1 MRPIILLDKMYQK
14 MTKNSN
20 TRNLKSSHSL
30 PHHRHRIPIPLEPL
44 KDGPSM
50 DPKERIFLEA
60 AERGDKA
67 TMVRCLQAPNPVNVN
82 CTNILGRSAIQIAA
96 DNENVEIVE
105 LLLLEENVKI
115 GDALLYAISEGV
127 YKIVEMLINHPSI
140 TSEMLANGWAKSRLP
155 GEESSDYSPDISPV
169 ILAAHCN
176 QFEILQLLLTHGAI
190 IDKPHPLSCTCPR
203 CREGIHTDSLR
214 YSLRRIHTYRALAS
228 PAWISLTSEDPIL
241 SAFKLSWELE
251 HLAHRENE
259 FKEIYLVL
267 SNQCKKYSCDLL
279 DLCRST
285 EEVIAVLN
293 RRTESEYDEDE
304 RNAVEEKLTLSRLK
318 MALKYEQKQFVAHPN
333 CQQLLT
339 SIWYEGFPVWR
350 RRNGFMKILLCCG
363 LIACIPAI
371 SLYYL
376 ICPRSKMGKLVR
388 SPFMKFIY
396 HSASFGCFL
405 LLLVLASTRTEG
417 SERSRQN
424 IRGPPPSFVEWLI
437 FFWVTGMV
445 WAECKQLWEE
455 GLKAYVRQWWN
466 WLDFIMLSFYL
477 ATFSLKAVA
486 FFQIHSDY
494 YGSRVME
501 RHHWPDNDP
510 TLIAEGVFAVAN
522 VFSFARIIYL
532 FQTNPHLGPLQISLG
547 CMIVDIAKFLF
558 IFFLILTSFACGLNQ
573 LYWYADYFDESC
585 QVRQDNGTTST
596 AGNCNQNSEPFMT
609 IDSSYTSLL
618 WSLFGVIPIKE
629 ISSRRDQA
637 FTKWVGHALLG
648 AYMIMAMTVMINMLI
663 AMMSRSF
670 QDIED
675 HADREWKFAR
685 SKLWMSYFDEGSTL
699 PPPFNLIIS
708 PKSIYY
714 FCRGVKNL
722 IFKLFQSSFRLCGV
736 KSVDVIKHEDKSVS
750 YIGDSITDKID
761 PTSCIS
767 PPLEINNLKSKV
779 NYQEVM
785 KRLVSRYIHQAK
797 KQLRQDGV
805 NEDDLLEIKQDIS
818 SLRYELREDRKRE
831 SARNTGHIDSIK
843 RDIIRSL
850 SGSQMLGPMTPSSTS
865 PPPID
870 HRMAVRSVDDVTDER
885 ETRDRLILP
894 PLTLSNQDIDL
905 IRKEVVVGVQN
916 ELKALLKEL
925 QAQNAAAN
933 QIHQPTHVPPHPQQ
947 GMRLHPNLP
956 PAVPDLASD
965 LYQTH
970 LFTQL

>member
-14 MTKNSN
+14 MTKCSN
-20 TRNLKSSHSL
+20 NRNLKATHNL

-67 TMVRCLQAPNPVNVN
+67 TMIRCLQGPNPVNVN

-105 LLLLEENVKI
+105 LLLQQENVKI

-155 GEESSDYSPDISPV
+155 GEESSDYSPDISP
-169 ILAAHCN
+169 
-176 QFEILQLLLTHGAI
+176 
-190 IDKPHPLSCTCPR
+190 
-203 CREGIHTDSLR
+203 
-214 YSLRRIHTYRALAS
+214 ALAS

-241 SAFKLSWELE
+241 TAFKLSWELE

-293 RRTESEYDEDE
+293 RKNESEYDDDEQNGEED
-304 RNAVEEKLTLSRLK
+304 KLTLSRLK

-376 ICPRSKMGKLVR
+376 FCPRSKMGKLVR

-424 IRGPPPSFVEWLI
+424 IRGPPPSLVEWLI

-486 FFQIHSDY
+486 FFQIHSDL

-573 LYWYADYFDESC
+573 LYWYADYLEEGCQIKGENATSLSGSC
-585 QVRQDNGTTST
+585 Y
-596 AGNCNQNSEPFMT
+596 QNSEPFMT

-714 FCRGVKNL
+714 FCRGCKNL
-722 IFKLFQSSFRLCGV
+722 FLKFIRQSSRLCGV
-736 KSVDVIKHEDKSVS
+736 KSLEGAVIKPEDKSVS
-750 YIGDSITDKID
+750 YIGDVIQEK
-761 PTSCIS
+761 
-767 PPLEINNLKSKV
+767 
-779 NYQEVM
+779 EVM

-831 SARNTGHIDSIK
+831 TARNTGQIDSIK

-850 SGSQMLGPMTPSSTS
+850 SGSQMLGPVTPSSSS

-870 HRMAVRSVDDVTDER
+870 HRMAVRSADDITEDHD
-885 ETRDRLILP
+885 RDRVYSVP
-894 PLTLSNQDIDL
+894 TLTLSNHDIDM
-905 IRKEVVVGVQN
+905 IRKEVVIGVQK

-925 QAQNAAAN
+925 QP
-933 QIHQPTHVPPHPQQ
+933 QPAITGQVVHPPPHVIPPHPQP
-947 GMRLHPNLP
+947 GIRLHPNLP

>member
-1 MRPIILLDKMYQK
+1 
-14 MTKNSN
+14 
-20 TRNLKSSHSL
+20 
-30 PHHRHRIPIPLEPL
+30 
-44 KDGPSM
+44 
-50 DPKERIFLEA
+50 
-60 AERGDKA
+60 
-67 TMVRCLQAPNPVNVN
+67 
-82 CTNILGRSAIQIAA
+82 
-96 DNENVEIVE
+96 
-105 LLLLEENVKI
+105 
-115 GDALLYAISEGV
+115 
-127 YKIVEMLINHPSI
+127 
-140 TSEMLANGWAKSRLP
+140 
-155 GEESSDYSPDISPV
+155 
-169 ILAAHCN
+169 
-176 QFEILQLLLTHGAI
+176 
-190 IDKPHPLSCTCPR
+190 
-203 CREGIHTDSLR
+203 
-214 YSLRRIHTYRALAS
+214 
-228 PAWISLTSEDPIL
+228 
-241 SAFKLSWELE
+241 
-251 HLAHRENE
+251 
-259 FKEIYLVL
+259 
-267 SNQCKKYSCDLL
+267 
-279 DLCRST
+279 
-285 EEVIAVLN
+285 
-293 RRTESEYDEDE
+293 
-304 RNAVEEKLTLSRLK
+304 
-318 MALKYEQKQFVAHPN
+318 
-333 CQQLLT
+333 
-339 SIWYEGFPVWR
+339 
-350 RRNGFMKILLCCG
+350 
-363 LIACIPAI
+363 
-371 SLYYL
+371 
-376 ICPRSKMGKLVR
+376 MGKLVR

-424 IRGPPPSFVEWLI
+424 IRGPPPSLVEWLI

-486 FFQIHSDY
+486 FFQIHSDM

-547 CMIVDIAKFLF
+547 CMIIDIAKFLF

-573 LYWYADYFDESC
+573 LYWYADYMEENC
-585 QVRQDNGTTST
+585 QMKGENGTSPS
-596 AGNCNQNSEPFMT
+596 GSCYQNSEPFMT

-714 FCRGVKNL
+714 FCRGIKNIL
-722 IFKLFQSSFRLCGV
+722 LMCFRQSTRMCGV
-736 KSVDVIKHEDKSVS
+736 KSLDGAVIKPEDKSVS
-750 YIGDSITDKID
+750 YIGDVAQDK
-761 PTSCIS
+761 
-767 PPLEINNLKSKV
+767 
-779 NYQEVM
+779 EVM

-831 SARNTGHIDSIK
+831 TARNTGQIDSIK

-850 SGSQMLGPMTPSSTS
+850 SGSQMLGPVTPSSAS
-865 PPPID
+865 PPLMAD
-870 HRMAVRSVDDVTDER
+870 HRMAVRSVDDVTEDHDIRER
-885 ETRDRLILP
+885 LLVP
-894 PLTLSNQDIDL
+894 SLALSNHDIDL
-905 IRKEVVVGVQN
+905 IRKEVMIGVQK
-916 ELKALLKEL
+916 ELKTFLKEL
-925 QAQNAAAN
+925 HTHNAMVG
-933 QIHQPTHVPPHPQQ
+933 QIVHHPPHVIPPHPQP
-947 GMRLHPNLP
+947 GIRLHPNIP
-956 PAVPDLASD
+956 PTVPDVASD

>member
-14 MTKNSN
+14 MTKCSNS
-20 TRNLKSSHSL
+20 RNAKGPHNF

-67 TMVRCLQAPNPVNVN
+67 TMVRCLQPPNPVSVN

-105 LLLLEENVKI
+105 LLLEQENVKI

-241 SAFKLSWELE
+241 TAFQLSWELE

-293 RRTESEYDEDE
+293 RKSESEYDEED
-304 RNAVEEKLTLSRLK
+304 RNGEEDKLTLSRLK

-350 RRNGFMKILLCCG
+350 RRNGFTKIVICCG

-376 ICPRSKMGKLVR
+376 FCPRSKLGKLVR

-424 IRGPPPSFVEWLI
+424 IRGPPPSLVEWLI
-437 FFWVTGMV
+437 FFWVSGMV

-486 FFQIHSDY
+486 FFQIHSDL
-494 YGSRVME
+494 YGNRVME
-501 RHHWPDNDP
+501 RHRWPNNDP

-547 CMIVDIAKFLF
+547 CMIIDIAKFLF

-573 LYWYADYFDESC
+573 LYWYADYVDENC
-585 QVRQDNGTTST
+585 QAKGDNST
-596 AGNCNQNSEPFMT
+596 MFAGNCYQNSEPFMT

-708 PKSIYY
+708 PKSIFY
-714 FCRGVKNL
+714 FLRGIKN
-722 IFKLFQSSFRLCGV
+722 IIVQLFRHSTKLCGV
-736 KSVDVIKHEDKSVS
+736 KSIDGAPEDKTVS
-750 YIGDSITDKID
+750 YIGDLTEDKVE
-761 PTSCIS
+761 PNNTCLS
-767 PPLEINNLKSKV
+767 PPLEINKLKNKV

-831 SARNTGHIDSIK
+831 TARNTGQIDSIK
-843 RDIIRSL
+843 RDIIRTL
-850 SGSQMLGPMTPSSTS
+850 SGSQMLGPNTPSSTS
-865 PPPID
+865 PPPIEQ
-870 HRMAVRSVDDVTDER
+870 RMAVRSIEDMSADHDM
-885 ETRDRLILP
+885 RDRIASSAP
-894 PLTLSNQDIDL
+894 TLSSQDIDL
-905 IRKEVVVGVQN
+905 IRKEVISGVQK
-916 ELKALLKEL
+916 ELQALLKEL
-925 QAQNAAAN
+925 QSQNSMVHPPPHSA
-933 QIHQPTHVPPHPQQ
+933 PHPQL
-947 GMRLHPNLP
+947 GVRLHPSLP
-956 PAVPDLASD
+956 TAVPNFTSE